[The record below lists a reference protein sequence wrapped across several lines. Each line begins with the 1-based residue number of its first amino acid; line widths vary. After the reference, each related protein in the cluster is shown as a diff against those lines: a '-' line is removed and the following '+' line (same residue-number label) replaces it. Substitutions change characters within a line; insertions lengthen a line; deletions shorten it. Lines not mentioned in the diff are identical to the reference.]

1 MTLRDVGW
9 AILVQ
14 LIWGIGLTLM
24 KPSMAAFPPVLFIA
38 MVYAIIALTLTP
50 ITAKS
55 RTPFLWMMLIAALG
69 GSVQS
74 GLLAIGLSLLPAS
87 TANLLLQSTVPFAV
101 LLSWTMRLDK
111 PSLRNAT
118 GCLLALA
125 GVAVVIGAP
134 DKVSSWAGV
143 AAITG
148 CALSW
153 AAAQVL
159 IRLHCKDSGAVFY
172 TAMARHAW
180 PQALLASL
188 LLEGDHLGWLTRASL
203 PDWAGLVAIALIG
216 FAAGYMLWYK
226 LLVRNRIDQL
236 LPFTLLMPA
245 IGVATGAL
253 ALGEALPPALL
264 AGGGVILAGL
274 AVIVWPG
281 RRARA
286 GTPTPPPPGR

>member
-9 AILVQ
+9 AVLVQ
-14 LIWGIGLTLM
+14 VIWGVGLTLM
-24 KPSMAAFPPVLFIA
+24 KPSMAAFPPILFIA
-38 MVYAIIALTLTP
+38 LVYAIIALILTP
-50 ITAKS
+50 VEPRS
-55 RTPFLWMMLIAALG
+55 RTPFGWMLLIAALG

-74 GLLAIGLSLLPAS
+74 CLLAVGVSLLPAS

-101 LLSWTMRLDK
+101 LMSWAARIDK
-111 PSLRNAT
+111 PSLRNGI
-118 GCLLALA
+118 GCVLALA

-134 DKVSSWAGV
+134 GDVTSWAGV
-143 AAITG
+143 AAVTG

-159 IRLHCKDSGAVFY
+159 IRLHCKDSGVVFY
-172 TAMARHAW
+172 TAMARHAA

-188 LLEGDHLGWLTRASL
+188 LLEQDHLGWLARATL

-245 IGVATGAL
+245 IGVATGVL
-253 ALGEALPPALL
+253 ALGEALPPTLL
-264 AGGGVILAGL
+264 AGGFVILVGL
-274 AVIVWPG
+274 AVIVWPS
-281 RRARA
+281 RRKRA
-286 GTPTPPPPGR
+286 VTPRA

>member
-9 AILVQ
+9 AVLVQ
-14 LIWGIGLTLM
+14 VIWGVGLTLM
-24 KPSMAAFPPVLFIA
+24 KPSMAAFPPILFIA
-38 MVYAIIALTLTP
+38 LVYAIIALILTP
-50 ITAKS
+50 VAPRS
-55 RTPFLWMMLIAALG
+55 RTPFGWMMLIAALG

-74 GLLAIGLSLLPAS
+74 CLLAVGVSLLPAS

-101 LLSWTMRLDK
+101 LMSWAARIDN
-111 PSLRNAT
+111 PSLRNGI
-118 GCLLALA
+118 GCVLALA

-134 DKVSSWAGV
+134 GDVTSWAGV
-143 AAITG
+143 AAVTG

-159 IRLHCKDSGAVFY
+159 IRLHCKDSGVVFY
-172 TAMARHAW
+172 TAMARHAA

-188 LLEGDHLGWLTRASL
+188 LLEQDHLGWLTQASL

-245 IGVATGAL
+245 IGVATGVL
-253 ALGEALPPALL
+253 ALGEALPPTLL
-264 AGGGVILAGL
+264 AGGFVILVGL
-274 AVIVWPG
+274 AVIVWPS
-281 RRARA
+281 RRKRA
-286 GTPTPPPPGR
+286 VTPRA

>member
-9 AILVQ
+9 AVLVQ
-14 LIWGIGLTLM
+14 VIWGVGLTLM
-24 KPSMAAFPPVLFIA
+24 KPSMAAFPPILFIA
-38 MVYAIIALTLTP
+38 LVYAIIALILSP
-50 ITAKS
+50 VAPRS
-55 RTPFLWMMLIAALG
+55 RTPFRWMLLIAALG

-74 GLLAIGLSLLPAS
+74 CLLAVGVSLLPAS

-101 LLSWTMRLDK
+101 LMSWAARIDS
-111 PSLRNAT
+111 PSLRNGI
-118 GCLLALA
+118 GCAMALA

-134 DKVSSWAGV
+134 GDVTSWAGV
-143 AAITG
+143 AAVTG

-159 IRLHCKDSGAVFY
+159 IRLHCKDSGVVFY
-172 TAMARHAW
+172 TAMARHAA

-188 LLEGDHLGWLTRASL
+188 LLEQDHLGWLARASL

-245 IGVATGAL
+245 IGVATGVL
-253 ALGEALPPALL
+253 ALDEALPPTLL
-264 AGGGVILAGL
+264 AGGFVILVGL
-274 AVIVWPG
+274 AVIVWPS
-281 RRARA
+281 RRKRA
-286 GTPTPPPPGR
+286 VTPRA

>member
-9 AILVQ
+9 AVLVQ

-24 KPSMAAFPPVLFIA
+24 KPSMAAFPPILFIA
-38 MVYAIIALTLTP
+38 LVYGIIALTMSP
-50 ITAKS
+50 IAPKS

-69 GSVQS
+69 GSLQS

-101 LLSWTMRLDK
+101 LLSWAMRLDR
-111 PSLRNAT
+111 PSLRNGA

-134 DKVSSWAGV
+134 DQVGSWVGV
-143 AAITG
+143 AAVTG

-188 LLEGDHLGWLTRASL
+188 LLEQDHLGWLARASL
-203 PDWAGLVAIALIG
+203 SDWAGLVAIALIG

-253 ALGEALPPALL
+253 ALGEALPAALL

-274 AVIVWPG
+274 GVIVWPS

-286 GTPTPPPPGR
+286 GTPPIRS